1 MKKSNCPVGD
11 DEDKGETCK
20 ELPQQQEPRLKLLQG
35 LLGKPTLLL
44 LQVVVQLSDQRLA
57 EGVEEDLQEGV
68 EHAEDHPDVDHLG
81 IRRRRQRARETN
93 KTVEESVRNNVFSKL
108 YLQGCKNEEDGEVDL
123 DDDVQV
129 VFGEGV
135 GKVGDEDEDGRR
147 QEGGED
153 AAGERPRQ
161 LEHNFKTRVLALEF
175 ELEHKCDL

>member
-11 DEDKGETCK
+11 DEDKGQACE
-20 ELPQQQEPRLKLLQG
+20 ELPQQQQPCLKLLQG
-35 LLGKPTLLL
+35 LVSKPAL

-57 EGVEEDLQEGV
+57 ECVEEDLQEGV

-135 GKVGDEDEDGRR
+135 GNVGDEDEDGGR

-153 AAGERPRQ
+153 AAGER
-161 LEHNFKTRVLALEF
+161 A
-175 ELEHKCDL
+175 